1 MRSPCAVCVQ
11 GHTAAHTGLDRSGA
25 EAKAGL
31 GGAGWTPQP
40 WKMSPLTLVAVDC
53 FSLGFASGARSL
65 YKMEHQ
71 KRRQSPRAH
80 STQACPSA
88 LRGCLSFAFSGLQ
101 VHPVWHK
108 PFPAAQ
114 NPPTPRQRLF
124 RGCLQLQGPLV
135 HPTTFLLSHSAA
147 SPGSSLGQLCHISH
161 CFLGIVS
168 PDSFKL
174 LAVNCFPE
182 RRAPFPLPPGGS
194 RHGEDC
200 PGHSGTQAVALWPR
214 GLGHITPS

>member
-1 MRSPCAVCVQ
+1 MCVQ
-11 GHTAAHTGLDRSGA
+11 GHMAARTGLDCSGA

-31 GGAGWTPQP
+31 GGAGWTH
-40 WKMSPLTLVAVDC
+40 SPGKCLLTLVAVSC
-53 FSLGFASGARSL
+53 FSLGFASGTRSL
-65 YKMEHQ
+65 YKTEHQ
-71 KRRQSPRAH
+71 ERRQRKPTCSQHPGLPFR
-80 STQACPSA
+80 
-88 LRGCLSFAFSGLQ
+88 REGLSQRFAFSGLQ
-101 VHPVWHK
+101 VHLSGTSPSRQ
-108 PFPAAQ
+108 PR

-135 HPTTFLLSHSAA
+135 HPATFLLSHSTA
-147 SPGSSLGQLCHISH
+147 SPGSSLGQLCHISRR
-161 CFLGIVS
+161 FLGIVS

-200 PGHSGTQAVALWPR
+200 PGHSGTQAVALWPC
-214 GLGHITPS
+214 GLGRITPS